1 MQTTPTKSILN
12 NSPYITATYR
22 GTEYTLSRLCDAWFV
37 STRRIALGRWNMG
50 GGKYYAT
57 LAAVAA
63 GCKAFGTESDL
74 HALVYG
80 VPSTVDA

>member
-1 MQTTPTKSILN
+1 MNTATKTIIN
-12 NSPYITATYR
+12 NSVYITATYR

-50 GGKYYAT
+50 SGKYYAT

-63 GCKAFGTESDL
+63 GCKAFGNESDL
-74 HALVYG
+74 HELVYG
-80 VPSTVDA
+80 VTNSVEA